1 MQEFDI
7 KVLQFSIY
15 FTYVCVLDPMYVQEI
30 SASRL
35 VELYL
40 GVVFSEII
48 ILLHTHTSYFL
59 KTSLTT
65 LFFTTLAV
73 HTRYFSYVAVTNR
86 VMTNL
91 C

>member
-48 ILLHTHTSYFL
+48 ILLHTHIILPQNFTNNFIL
-59 KTSLTT
+59 HTT
-65 LFFTTLAV
+65 RCSHAIF
-73 HTRYFSYVAVTNR
+73 
-86 VMTNL
+86 
-91 C
+91 

>member
-7 KVLQFSIY
+7 KVLQCSIY

-48 ILLHTHTSYFL
+48 ILFHTHIILPQNFTNNFIFH
-59 KTSLTT
+59 TT
-65 LFFTTLAV
+65 CSSHAIF
-73 HTRYFSYVAVTNR
+73 
-86 VMTNL
+86 
-91 C
+91 